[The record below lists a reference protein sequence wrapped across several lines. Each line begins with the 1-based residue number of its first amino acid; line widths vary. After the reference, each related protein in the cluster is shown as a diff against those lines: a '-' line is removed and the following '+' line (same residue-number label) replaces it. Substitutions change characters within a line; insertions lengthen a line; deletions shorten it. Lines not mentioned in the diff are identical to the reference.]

1 MKKTIRKRILCF
13 ILTICLCITANITLS
28 AASAQENN
36 KNTQRTIKQF
46 LTVALQ
52 PVGSTLYVWG
62 GGWNREDT
70 GAGIESRTIGVSP
83 QWKRFFDRQTKYYDY
98 TKTRYQ
104 IHNGLD
110 CSGYVGW
117 AIYNI
122 METKNGKKG
131 YVMSAS
137 RMAKNYASR
146 GWGTYTEKGKVKNHK
161 AGDIMS
167 SSDHVYIVVG
177 ECKDGSVVLLHSSPP
192 GVQLCGTSTP
202 EGKSNS
208 QAVKLAKK
216 YMKKYYPEYYRRYPN
231 CSRNVT
237 YLQLYN
243 RFRWKPDGTVMSD
256 PEGYQDMT
264 PDKILKDLFK

>member
-1 MKKTIRKRILCF
+1 MKKIIRKRILCF
-13 ILTICLCITANITLS
+13 ILIICLCITANITSS
-28 AASAQENN
+28 AASAQEN
-36 KNTQRTIKQF
+36 KENTQRTIKQF

-70 GAGIESRTIGVSP
+70 GAGIEARTIGVSP
-83 QWKRFFDRQTKYYDY
+83 QWEKFFDRQTKYYDY

-117 AIYNI
+117 AIYNL
-122 METKNGKKG
+122 METEDGKKG
-131 YVMSAS
+131 YVMSAR
-137 RMAKNYASR
+137 RMAKNFANR
-146 GWGTYTEKGKVKNHK
+146 GWGTYTEKGKIKNHK

-167 SSDHVYIVVG
+167 SSGHVYIVVG
-177 ECKDGSVVLLHSSPP
+177 ECEDGSVVLLHSSPP
-192 GVQLCGTSTP
+192 GVQLCGTYTP
-202 EGKSNS
+202 EGKANS

-216 YMKKYYPEYYRRYPN
+216 YMKKYYPEYYKRYGG

-243 RFRWKPDGTVMSD
+243 RFRWKINGTVMSD
-256 PEGYQDMT
+256 PDGYRDMT
-264 PDKILKDLFK
+264 ADKILKDLFQ